1 MKECTWNSSS
11 TLFKEFSF
19 LQKGEKALFGKKIR
33 LNALH
38 GEAQP
43 HDRFTR
49 SAAPVNSHPKEKLDE
64 AANSQKTA

>member
-1 MKECTWNSSS
+1 VYLELLLYIIQRVFISSKRRES
-11 TLFKEFSF
+11 TFW
-19 LQKGEKALFGKKIR
+19 KKIR